1 MAISLETLRLPA
13 SLRPSRSTI
22 TRSEVRI
29 IPLLMEVGVTRTR
42 LRSRRTER
50 LPSVPATNPHPCS
63 IPPSWII
70 SFRYWRWL
78 AIFKNTPSL
87 SLAAYGTEGNLWK
100 QRMIRSFNG
109 NETFRVAACR
119 TLPVPGVGNSYN
131 QQRAGLRLQLSLAG
145 GAEIGDQHEI
155 GRAHV

>member
-87 SLAAYGTEGNLWK
+87 SLA
-100 QRMIRSFNG
+100 RS
-109 NETFRVAACR
+109 EEHTSELQSHSDLVCR
-119 TLPVPGVGNSYN
+119 LLLEKKNRPESPSQSYPNFLSPFKSHYLPAP
-131 QQRAGLRLQLSLAG
+131 
-145 GAEIGDQHEI
+145 
-155 GRAHV
+155 